1 MNIFQ
6 IVTRL
11 LTICIYFSTWFAA
24 FISIDFGSSDSEPYT
39 DENSITWTGDDA
51 YIQSAESQF
60 LKYSTMPYVRD
71 EQSQGV
77 LIAEKENC
85 YKINVNEGEWVL
97 VRASFYYGDYDLKFS
112 LQFLTFN
119 LIAIIG
125 PLSTLYVRTL
135 YEIVSYGAIFTV
147 KANNTSICLAQ
158 TMPNQVPFIS
168 ALELRSLL
176 PDMYSQAAPN
186 YAMFLNLWV
195 AYGANDTI
203 SIRYACICTCFEF

>member
-39 DENSITWTGDDA
+39 DENSITWTEDDA
-51 YIQSAESQF
+51 YIQSGESQF

-77 LIAEKENC
+77 LIAEKKNC

-119 LIAIIG
+119 LMTIIW
-125 PLSTLYVRTL
+125 PLSTLRTCMIL
-135 YEIVSYGAIFTV
+135 FLMGQYILWKQTILAFVLLKQCLTKCHSYQHLSSGACF
-147 KANNTSICLAQ
+147 LAC
-158 TMPNQVPFIS
+158 I
-168 ALELRSLL
+168 AKLL
-176 PDMYSQAAPN
+176 PIMLCS
-186 YAMFLNLWV
+186 
-195 AYGANDTI
+195 
-203 SIRYACICTCFEF
+203 